1 MLFFCVKIPRIRWG
15 DYGVCTGF
23 SKGHDSHNPY
33 MIFEL
38 PCRSFQSGFFDVN
51 GDSVMPESQMS
62 EPVELHLFRHLK
74 NKCITFL
81 FERKKYEK
89 EFFSHGFSFICII

>member
-1 MLFFCVKIPRIRWG
+1 
-15 DYGVCTGF
+15 
-23 SKGHDSHNPY
+23 
-33 MIFEL
+33 
-38 PCRSFQSGFFDVN
+38 
-51 GDSVMPESQMS
+51 MPESQMS